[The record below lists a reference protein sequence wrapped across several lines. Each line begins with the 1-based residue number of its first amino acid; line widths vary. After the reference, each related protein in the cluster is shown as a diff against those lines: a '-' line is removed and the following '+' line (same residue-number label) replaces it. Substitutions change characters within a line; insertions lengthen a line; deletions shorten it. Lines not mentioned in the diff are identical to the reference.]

1 MWFIRLSTW
10 LSLWWLCCWWRWAG
24 GPMNGFT
31 SPAGGIASSPSKPRW
46 KQPPSERARMR
57 RLSSAEPARPRKRKQ
72 QRAWI
77 S

>member
-1 MWFIRLSTW
+1 MWFIRSSMWRWLRRFCYWW
-10 LSLWWLCCWWRWAG
+10 LSAG
-24 GPMNGFT
+24 ERMAGFT
-31 SPAGGIASSPSKPRW
+31 SPAGGIASWPSKPRL